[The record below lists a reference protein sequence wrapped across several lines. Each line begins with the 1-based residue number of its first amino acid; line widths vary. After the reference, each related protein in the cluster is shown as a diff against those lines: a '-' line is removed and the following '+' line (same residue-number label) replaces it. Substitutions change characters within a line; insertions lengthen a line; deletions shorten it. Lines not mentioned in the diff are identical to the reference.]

1 LGHIWTRWLARFKSL
16 AFSFFIKIHYT
27 AKLMYGIC
35 CVAQVLIG
43 CVAVAMVEKYLLHRE
58 SISMQQYI
66 CFAFSL
72 SKLIILLICLNKKRP
87 FSDSPFTL

>member
-1 LGHIWTRWLARFKSL
+1 
-16 AFSFFIKIHYT
+16 
-27 AKLMYGIC
+27 MYGIC